1 MMRSG
6 DQPSGVRRTGD
17 SAGRSLAWR
26 PGALRGKL
34 RARWAAVLLTALLAF
49 CWQSF
54 VTQTH
59 LHFEPAAYG
68 AAVSGQASP
77 AAVRSDTGKNS
88 SDTPATC
95 PICQEIAHGGLYLLP
110 TPVALTPPEPAAAW
124 QAVAASLVDAVR
136 KPSHA
141 WRSRAP
147 PIQLQA

>member
-1 MMRSG
+1 MTRSG
-6 DQPSGVRRTGD
+6 DQPSGLRRAGQG
-17 SAGRSLAWR
+17 AGRSLAWR
-26 PGALRGKL
+26 PVGLPATLRS
-34 RARWAAVLLTALLAF
+34 RWAAVLLAALLAF

-59 LHFEPAAYG
+59 LHFEPSTYG
-68 AAVSGQASP
+68 ALVTGQGSP
-77 AAVRSDTGKNS
+77 VAQADTGKNS

-110 TPVALTPPEPAAAW
+110 TPAALTPPEPAAAW
-124 QAVAASLVDAVR
+124 QAVVAPPARAVNT
-136 KPSHA
+136 PSHA